1 MPIIKN
7 NLYYELTTETQTK
20 PVSAVKI
27 QMDVLDGCEHNC
39 SGCFVNRRNN
49 APSINDLEEFSRFVK
64 EITDAGLLVDE
75 ILIGPT
81 DVLSSS
87 NTFDVLSNKHLLKTI
102 NDNSPILAF
111 VTTLM
116 GDPEEFCEFIVKNIN
131 LDTEIEIGI
140 ATQPDLLMDLNYGQE
155 IKAKLKVLDGLP
167 HDLTYT
173 FILNIDEYDVDYEKL
188 HKHVVKQFDTTFDL
202 IPSIARSKNKEKI
215 LFKLKQLNKYYDS
228 LKTGNDAN
236 NIMVDHSHSGMNFKV
251 LNFKKGGWWLSPF
264 LYENMAIYDDLFKVR
279 SIPDLHIKVVSQYAY
294 ASVCSSCEFLNSCA
308 SRSTPRLMK
317 FLGTD
322 KCICPKE
329 NMLKHMH
336 EYNGPASKMYDWK
349 DYTVDK
355 DKNGYRKKFLVHD
368 ERAEELKTLEGIYND
383 RSK

>member
-7 NLYYELTTETQTK
+7 NLYYELTSETQTK

-49 APSINDLEEFSRFVK
+49 APSDDNLESFSKFVK
-64 EITDAGLLVDE
+64 EITDLDILVDE

-116 GDPEEFCEFIVKNIN
+116 GDPKKFCEFIVKNIN
-131 LDTEIEIGI
+131 IDTEIEIGI
-140 ATQPDLLMDLNYGQE
+140 ATQPDLLMDLNYAEG
-155 IKAKLKVLDGLP
+155 IKCKLKTLDELP
-167 HDLTYT
+167 HDVTYT
-173 FILNIDEYDVDYEKL
+173 FILNIDEYDVDYERL

-215 LFKLKQLNKYYDS
+215 LFKIKNLNEHYNY
-228 LKTGNDAN
+228 LKTGSQAN

-264 LYENMAIYDDLFKVR
+264 LYENMAIYDELFKVS
-279 SIPDLHIKVVSQYAY
+279 SISDLHAKVVHQYSY
-294 ASVCSSCEFLNSCA
+294 EDECSSCDFINSCVA
-308 SRSTPRLMK
+308 RSIPRLMK

-322 KCICPKE
+322 RCICPKE
-329 NMLKHMH
+329 NMIRHLY
-336 EYNGPASKMYDWK
+336 EYNRPASKMYDWK

-355 DKNGYRKKFLVHD
+355 DKSGYRKKFLVHD
-368 ERAEELKTLEGIYND
+368 SEAEELKALGEIYND